1 MKKIVIATNNMH
13 KVKEFKSLFPNGD
26 YEIMSLK
33 DIGYN
38 KEIIEDGKTFEEN
51 AIIKAR
57 QVSLDLNVIAISDDS
72 GSKKGKIYTDGKEW
86 VENMSP
92 SEYYAFSKR
101 AYEYNHRN
109 D

>member
-1 MKKIVIATNNMH
+1 MKRKTKIILIVLIALMI
-13 KVKEFKSLFPNGD
+13 LGA
-26 YEIMSLK
+26 
-33 DIGYN
+33 IG
-38 KEIIEDGKTFEEN
+38 
-51 AIIKAR
+51 
-57 QVSLDLNVIAISDDS
+57 AISDDS

-92 SEYYAFSKR
+92 SEYHAFSKR